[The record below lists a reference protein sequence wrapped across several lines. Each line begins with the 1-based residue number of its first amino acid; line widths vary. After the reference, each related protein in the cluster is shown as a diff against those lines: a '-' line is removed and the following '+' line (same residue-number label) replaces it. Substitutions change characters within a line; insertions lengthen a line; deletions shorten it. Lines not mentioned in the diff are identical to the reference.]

1 VAVEVRIRV
10 AKTRVRLPDV
20 VVDHARYRPQTLVE
34 PPLLVIEVLSP
45 TDNEADMKQRIA
57 DYLAMGIKTVWV
69 IDPETRR
76 GDIYGESPQADV
88 MHLTVAGT
96 PIYVDLEAIFA
107 RLDKYQTG
115 ERGRTSPTP

>member
-1 VAVEVRIRV
+1 V

-20 VVDHARYRPQTLVE
+20 VVDHARYWPQTLVE

-45 TDNEADMKQRIA
+45 TDNDADMKRRIG

-69 IDPETRR
+69 IDPETRK
-76 GDIYGESPQADV
+76 GEICGESPQV
-88 MHLTVAGT
+88 EVTRLTVAGT

-115 ERGRTSPTP
+115 EVAGGGRSI